1 MIAPDKFAGTLTS
14 AEAVSAMSAG
24 WAEQAPADELVAVPM
39 SDGGPG
45 FVDTLHASLGG
56 ELLAVTTA
64 ALPDWETQYDA
75 LPAAM
80 LRVEDTVYVE
90 SAHVVGLAVA
100 SHSDP
105 LRRSS
110 HGVGVLLAHAIESG
124 ARRIVVGVGGTATND
139 GGAGLLAALGATAV
153 GADLDDG
160 PLGLKGLTDVDIDAA
175 RQVIGGIELV
185 VATDVDSPLT
195 GMFGATRT
203 YGPQKGFADED
214 LPWIDAALEAF
225 AVLVDRKLATSPGA
239 GAGGGIGYA
248 LMLLGATRVSGIDL
262 VAEACGLDR
271 ALTGADLVI
280 TGEGAFDFSSRA
292 GKVPYGVAV
301 AAQEKA
307 VPCVV
312 LAGRVDIGSRE
323 MRSLGVESAYSM
335 SELFGE
341 AAALDHAHDT
351 LRQLTARVARTWSH

>member
-14 AEAVSAMSAG
+14 PEAAAAIATG
-24 WAEQAPADELVAVPM
+24 WAEHAPADELVTVPM

-64 ALPDWETQYDA
+64 ALPDWDTQYDA

-80 LRVEDTVYVE
+80 LRVDDTAYVE
-90 SAHVVGLAVA
+90 CAHVVGLAVA
-100 SHSDP
+100 SNSDP

-160 PLGLKGLTDVDIDAA
+160 PLGLKGITAVDIEDA
-175 RQVIGGIELV
+175 RQVLKGIELV

-203 YGPQKGFADED
+203 YGPQKGLAQED
-214 LPWIDAALEAF
+214 LPWIDATLEAF
-225 AVLVDRKLATSPGA
+225 AALADRKAATAAGA

-248 LMLLGATRVSGIDL
+248 LMLLGAARVSGIDL
-262 VAEACGLDR
+262 VAGANGLDR
-271 ALTGADLVI
+271 ALVGADLVI

-292 GKVPYGVAV
+292 GKVPHGVAT

-307 VPCVV
+307 VPCIV

-323 MRSLGVESAYSM
+323 MRTLGVESAYSM

-341 AAALDHAHDT
+341 PAALTSAHDT
-351 LRQLTARVARTWSH
+351 LRRLAARVARTWSH